1 VGEPAAAFR
10 SHQLSDWEVER
21 SPDGGVVSL
30 RLRDSELLAGEAR
43 PLDEE
48 AAPWVVTLEVDR
60 VRIEPARF
68 EIAQSMVWP
77 FRYETGM
84 ELVARG
90 KDVTPPGLDVPFELK
105 PAFSVRLDWP
115 SSRVAVSIAWD
126 ELRMPTAALTLR
138 SNPSRVVLTI
148 GARTSGTVRPVS
160 WWVNIRDG
168 NRGSKIEVVDYDPA
182 WPAIYREEA
191 AAIRRVLGDQV
202 AALEHGGSTSV
213 PGLAA
218 KPIIDM
224 WAALRA
230 PIREDDIQAMAA
242 LGYEYLGES
251 ALPDQDFFVKRASP
265 SYHLHCYP
273 AGHPEWDRHLAF
285 RDWLR
290 AHPEGAAAYASLK
303 RELAK
308 RFPADALAY
317 TEAKSEFIQEALGN

>member
-1 VGEPAAAFR
+1 
-10 SHQLSDWEVER
+10 LSDWEVER
-21 SPDGGVVSL
+21 SPQGGLVSL
-30 RLRDSELLAGEAR
+30 RLRGTELLAGETRAV
-43 PLDEE
+43 DEG
-48 AAPWVVTLEVDR
+48 AAPWVVTLEDDR
-60 VRIEPARF
+60 VRVEPARF
-68 EIAQSMVWP
+68 ELAQSMVWP
-77 FRYETGM
+77 FRYESGM

-90 KDVTPPGLDVPFELK
+90 NDVTPRGLDVPLELK
-105 PAFSVRLDWP
+105 PAFTVRLAWP
-115 SSRVAVSIAWD
+115 SSGVAVSIAWD

-138 SNPSRVVLTI
+138 SNPSRVELTI

-168 NRGSKIEVVDYDPA
+168 NRGRKIEVVDYDPA
-182 WPAIYREEA
+182 WPDQFREEVV
-191 AAIRRVLGDQV
+191 AIKRALGDHV
-202 AALEHGGSTSV
+202 VALEHGGSTSV

-224 WAALRA
+224 WASLAAPLRE
-230 PIREDDIQAMAA
+230 EDIDAMVAI
-242 LGYEYLGES
+242 GYEYLGES
-251 ALPDQDFFVKRASP
+251 ALPDQDFFVKRASI

-290 AHPEGAAAYASLK
+290 THPDGAAAYARLK

-317 TEAKSEFIQEALGN
+317 TEAKSEFILEALGN

>member
-1 VGEPAAAFR
+1 VAEAAAAFP
-10 SHQLSDWEVER
+10 SHQLSDWEVQP
-21 SPDGGVVSL
+21 SLDGGLASL
-30 RLRDSELLAGEAR
+30 RLRGVELLAGEAK
-43 PLDEE
+43 PLDNR
-48 AAPWVVTLEVDR
+48 AAPWLVTVEEDR
-60 VRIEPARF
+60 VRVEPARF

-90 KDVTPPGLDVPFELK
+90 KDVTPPEFDVAFELK
-105 PAFSVRLDWP
+105 PAFTVRLAWP
-115 SSRVAVSIAWD
+115 SNGVAVSIAWD
-126 ELRMPTAALTLR
+126 ELRLPTAALTLR
-138 SNPSRVVLTI
+138 LNPSRVELTI

-168 NRGSKIEVVDYDPA
+168 NRGRKIEVVDYDA
-182 WPAIYREEA
+182 TWPALFREEA
-191 AAIRRVLGDQV
+191 AAIRRALGDQV
-202 AALEHGGSTSV
+202 TALEHGGSTSV

-224 WAALRA
+224 WAALRG
-230 PIREDDIQAMAA
+230 PIGEDDIKAMDS

-265 SYHLHCYP
+265 SYYLHCYP

>member
-1 VGEPAAAFR
+1 
-10 SHQLSDWEVER
+10 
-21 SPDGGVVSL
+21 VVSL
-30 RLRDSELLAGEAR
+30 RLRGAELLAGEAR
-43 PLDEE
+43 PLDAG
-48 AAPWVVTLEVDR
+48 AAPWVITPEVDR
-60 VRIEPARF
+60 VRVEPDRF

-90 KDVTPPGLDVPFELK
+90 KDVTPPDLDIPFELK
-105 PAFSVRLDWP
+105 PAFSVRLAWP
-115 SSRVAVSIAWD
+115 SIGVAVSIAWD

-290 AHPEGAAAYASLK
+290 AHPDGAVAYGSLK
-303 RELAK
+303 RDLAR

-317 TEAKSEFIQEALGN
+317 TEAKSDFILDALGN